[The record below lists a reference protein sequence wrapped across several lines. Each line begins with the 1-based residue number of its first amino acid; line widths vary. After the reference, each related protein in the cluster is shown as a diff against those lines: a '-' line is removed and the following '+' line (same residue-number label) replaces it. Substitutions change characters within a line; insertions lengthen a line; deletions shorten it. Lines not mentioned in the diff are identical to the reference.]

1 MRRVAIAVLT
11 LAALIPAPTIGAGG
25 NESAPVKRFT
35 IEHGERKDVF
45 KGVMWAKEFGD
56 AYVEPGCRDQ
66 RQVVVKRKQPGRD
79 KIVNRDLTNRRGRYR
94 APNLLTRD
102 KFHQGR
108 FQAKVIEVTLMA
120 EGRPTV
126 VCERGVSKIIRV
138 R

>member
-1 MRRVAIAVLT
+1 MRRVVVVVAT
-11 LAALIPAPTIGAGG
+11 LAALVHAPTVGAGQ

-35 IEHGERKDVF
+35 IEHGERNVVF

-79 KIVNRDLTNRRGRYR
+79 KVVNRDLTNRRGRYR

-102 KFHQGR
+102 KFHEGR
-108 FQAKVIEVTLMA
+108 FRAKVIEVTLMA